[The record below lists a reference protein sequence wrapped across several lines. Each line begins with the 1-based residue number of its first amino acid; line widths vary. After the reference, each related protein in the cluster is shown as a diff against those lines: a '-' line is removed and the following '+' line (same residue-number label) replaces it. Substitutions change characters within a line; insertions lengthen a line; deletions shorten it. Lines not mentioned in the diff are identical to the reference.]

1 VGIGEITKQ
10 FAKEAIGDQVKDL
23 LGTSPAA
30 PAAAGTQAGTSDGDG
45 LASVLMGQVQAMQN
59 VLKEDQELVVQCHA
73 GGELIR
79 VLDMFAPS
87 SKVLVLT
94 GTDRDKQLTRIVS
107 PADAVQ
113 LTCKPTAVAS
123 GAKPVRLR
131 FIVPTAKPK

>member
-1 VGIGEITKQ
+1 MGIGEITKQ

-23 LGTSPAA
+23 LGTTPPAA
-30 PAAAGTQAGTSDGDG
+30 PASQVPTDGDG

-73 GGELIR
+73 GGESIR

-94 GTDRDKQLTRIVS
+94 GTDREKQLTRIVS

-113 LTCKPTAVAS
+113 LTCKPSSVAA

-131 FIVPTAKPK
+131 FIVPNPKPK